1 MHSPSR
7 PARSLCLLAA
17 LASLPL
23 CAFAATSPAAK
34 ATQPSRPAY
43 AFLRWQEDW
52 SVLANMPPVP
62 PDPFAP
68 LKYVPF
74 SAAPGGGW
82 ASFGGDFRARV
93 EDWRGFNFGAPRGGS
108 HDDSFVLTRVRAH
121 ADLHFTPQARLFAE
135 VKSADSSDRDLPGG
149 VRAVDRD
156 KFELQ
161 QLFFDFKLDLDTQTS
176 LVLRPGRFGLSFGA
190 QRLLSALPWAN
201 SLRTWDGLQAIVTAR
216 GWTFTAFEA
225 AFVPVIRNGI
235 GEADTDELIGGVY
248 ARHLFRGPTDGIEL
262 YALHNDWSAP
272 RNFNGTRGADR
283 RVTFGGRRWGSLA
296 PRTDYDVEISLQ
308 AGRTGGEDVFAWSFA
323 SVFGYQVTDDKA
335 LRLWAG
341 LDWASGDRD
350 AGGSVQ
356 TFNQLYPLGH
366 AYFGMIDVIG
376 RQNIIDVSV
385 GATWKPQP
393 KLTVSF
399 GAHLFRAD
407 STDDAIYNAG
417 GGVVRAGGTFRS
429 ADIGTEADLTVAWAA
444 ARHLSLEVG
453 YGHFFSGEAI
463 RQSGPSTDTDFFYAG
478 TTFTF

>member
-1 MHSPSR
+1 MLPLFHHR
-7 PARSLCLLAA
+7 WLLCSCAA
-17 LASLPL
+17 LTLLSAHLT
-23 CAFAATSPAAK
+23 A
-34 ATQPSRPAY
+34 ATQPSATPAAPARPAY
-43 AFLRWQEDW
+43 TFLRWQEDW
-52 SVLANMPPVP
+52 SVLAAASAGQH
-62 PDPFAP
+62 DAFDP
-68 LKYVPF
+68 LKYVSL
-74 SAAPGGGW
+74 SAGSGGSW
-82 ASFGGDFRARV
+82 ASFGGDVRARV

-108 HDDSFVLTRVRAH
+108 HDDTFVLTRLRAH
-121 ADLHFTPQARLFAE
+121 ADLHFGSQARLFAE

-149 VRAVDRD
+149 VRLVDRD
-156 KFELQ
+156 KSELQ
-161 QLFFDFKLDLDTQTS
+161 QLFFEFRFDLDAKAS
-176 LVLRPGRFGLSFGA
+176 LVLRPGRFGLAFGA

-201 SLRTWDGLQAIVTAR
+201 SLRTWDGLQAIVTTH
-216 GWTFTAFEA
+216 GWNITAFEA
-225 AFVPVIRNGI
+225 AFVPVIRNGL

-248 ARHLFRGPTDGIEL
+248 ARRLFSGPTDGIEL

-283 RVTFGGRRWGSLA
+283 RITVGGRRWGSLA
-296 PRTDYDVEISLQ
+296 PRTDYEVEISLQ
-308 AGRTGGEDVFAWSFA
+308 AGRTGGEDVAAWSFA
-323 SVFGYQVTDDKA
+323 SVFGYQVTADKS

-366 AYFGMIDVIG
+366 AYFGAIDVIG
-376 RQNIIDVSV
+376 RQNIIDVSA

-393 KLTVSF
+393 KLSVAL

-429 ADIGTEADLTVAWAA
+429 AEIGAEVDLTATWAV
-444 ARHLSLEVG
+444 ARHVSLEAG
-453 YGHFFSGEAI
+453 YSHFFSGEAI
-463 RQSGPSTDTDFFYAG
+463 RQSGPAMDTDFVYAG